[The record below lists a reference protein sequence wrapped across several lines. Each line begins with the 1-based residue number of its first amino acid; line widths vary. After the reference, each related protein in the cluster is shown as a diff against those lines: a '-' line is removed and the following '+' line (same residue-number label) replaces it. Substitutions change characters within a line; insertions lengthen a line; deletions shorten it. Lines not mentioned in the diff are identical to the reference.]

1 MAWPRVDRLL
11 QTAAALA
18 YRRFWLV
25 ITMALVITLVALYAL
40 VGGLVVEGG
49 PTLRV
54 NTDLSSLLPED
65 YPSVRA
71 LNEIRSQVAGVDK
84 LEILI
89 QSDDF
94 AASLRFA
101 EDLIPRLLHLRN
113 PATNE
118 PYIANVEYRNDIEFF
133 ERNRLL
139 LADIATLQE
148 IRGSVDDRVQ
158 REKNRIN
165 PLFVDDLFG
174 AEPDESA
181 DGDDLSLAELEERYE
196 AQVPSEYLATNDG
209 GILMLRSYPFGT
221 SLNLQFAQSLYAS
234 VEALIAEMEPSRYHP
249 SMFFELGGE
258 VRNRV
263 EEYRVVTTD
272 ALRNLLGGMTLQ
284 VLLIVLFFRQPLRLG
299 RFHSVVGKAAGFVT
313 GILRQLTAALLIAV
327 PLVLSII
334 WTFAIASVVVGG
346 LNTITVFLFVILF
359 GLGIDFGI
367 HTYSRYLESR
377 LEGEDVLGSL
387 EAAVIRTG
395 SGIVTAAVTTAAA
408 FYALVITD
416 FKGFSDFGF
425 IAGTGILASMAAM
438 LLLLP
443 SFVTLGEKL
452 GVIRAVRVTVGD
464 PTLSD
469 TKPIRWHRPALIV
482 AAGLVVLVLPF
493 VPHIGFEYNFR
504 ELRANLPGL
513 DSVKAKIHDL
523 KMDAEGEDLGSPA
536 VILADNRED
545 LVALVEVIDS
555 IRVHDTDFPTVHKVE
570 SIFDKF
576 PQDQAAKLEIIRA
589 IRTTVDEEALDLV
602 TGEDRERL
610 LRLRGA
616 LDVDSPFTLDD
627 VPLSIKRKF
636 VGNDGTIGNFVFVY
650 PSVLL
655 RDGLNSI
662 EFARDLRSLSTMDG
676 VTVPSGRT
684 YFASSG
690 SVVAAD
696 MLLLMQRDSAIA
708 ITLTS
713 VVILI
718 ALFLAFRTIKRTV
731 LVAFPLLT
739 GFAVL
744 WAIQLLFG
752 VKYNL
757 FNMVVLPVF
766 IGYGVD
772 GAIHLL
778 RRYLEEGVGSV
789 RRVLKTTGWAVVM
802 TTLTTSAGF
811 AGLIFVRHGGLQSM
825 GKLAVTGLMVVMVAT
840 LVSLPAALRW
850 LEVRGRPPE
859 FIEGQAEAR

>member
-1 MAWPRVDRLL
+1 MTWLRVDRLL
-11 QTAAALA
+11 QAAVTLV

-25 ITMALVITLVALYAL
+25 ILMALIVTIVALYAL

-49 PTLRV
+49 PKLSV

-65 YPSVRA
+65 YQSVRT
-71 LNEIRSQVAGVDK
+71 LNEIRAHVAGIDK
-84 LEILI
+84 LETLI

-94 AASLRFA
+94 DASLRFA
-101 EDLIPRLLHLRN
+101 HDLIPRLLELKN

-118 PYIANVEYRNDIEFF
+118 PYIANVEYRNEVEFF
-133 ERNRLL
+133 ERNQLL
-139 LADIATLQE
+139 LADIETLRE
-148 IRGSVDDRVQ
+148 IRTSVDNRVQ

-174 AEPDESA
+174 DEPDASA
-181 DGDDLSLAELEERYE
+181 DSDELTLEELEERYE
-196 AQVPSEYLATNDG
+196 QQVPSEYLATADG
-209 GILMLRSYPFGT
+209 SILMLRSYPFGT
-221 SLNLQFAQSLYAS
+221 SLNLEFARRLYQT
-234 VEALIAEMEPSRYHP
+234 VEDLIAEMEPSRYHP
-249 SMFFELGGE
+249 SMFVELGGE

-263 EEYRVVTTD
+263 EEYQVVTTD
-272 ALRNLLGGMTLQ
+272 ALRNLVGGMTLQ
-284 VLLIVLFFRQPLRLG
+284 ILLIVLFFRQPLRLG
-299 RFHSVVGKAAGFVT
+299 RFRTVFGKAVGFVT
-313 GILRQLTAALLIAV
+313 GISRQLIAAILIAV

-334 WTFAIASVVVGG
+334 WTFGIASLVVGG

-367 HTYSRYLESR
+367 HTYSRYLETR
-377 LEGEDVLGSL
+377 LEGGNVLASL
-387 EAAVIRTG
+387 EAAVVRTG
-395 SGIVTAAVTTAAA
+395 SGIVTAGVTTAAA
-408 FYALVITD
+408 FYALVVAD

-425 IAGTGILASMAAM
+425 IAGTGILASMVAM

-443 SFVTLGEKL
+443 GFVTLGEKV
-452 GVIRAVRVTVGD
+452 GVIHAVRVTVGD
-464 PTLSD
+464 PTPSD
-469 TKPIRWHRPALIV
+469 TRPIRWHRIALI
-482 AAGLVVLVLPF
+482 AAVGLVVVVLPF
-493 VPHIGFEYNFR
+493 VPQIGFEYDFR
-504 ELRANLPGL
+504 DLRANLPGL
-513 DSVKAKIHDL
+513 QGVKAKIHDL
-523 KMDAEGEDLGSPA
+523 KMDAEGEDLGSPG
-536 VILADNRED
+536 VILADNHED

-555 IRVHDTDFPTVHKVE
+555 IRVHDTDFPTIHKVE

-576 PQDQAAKLEIIRA
+576 PQDQQAKLEIIRA

-627 VPLSIKRKF
+627 VPLSTKRKF
-636 VGNDGTIGNFVFVY
+636 VGRDGTIGNFVFVY

-655 RDGLNSI
+655 RDGRNSI
-662 EFARDLRSLSTMDG
+662 EFARDLHSLSTMDG
-676 VTVPSGRT
+676 ITVPSGRT

-708 ITLTS
+708 IALTS

-718 ALFLAFRTIKRTV
+718 ALFLAFRTIKRTL

-739 GFAVL
+739 GFALL
-744 WAIQLLFG
+744 WAIQLVFG
-752 VKYNL
+752 IKYNL

-772 GAIHLL
+772 DAVHLL

-789 RRVLKTTGWAVVM
+789 RRVLKTTGWAVLM

-825 GKLAVTGLMVVMVAT
+825 GKLAVTGLFVVMLAALVA
-840 LVSLPAALRW
+840 LPAALQW
-850 LEVRGRPPE
+850 LEAREQPPK
-859 FIEGQAEAR
+859 FIEGQA